1 MTDTDLPDAQTAD
14 VEPIHPVEDVQPVRV
29 KRPVG
34 APPLSAYPAL
44 NRRQKADLWQLL
56 QPVIDSQRVLN
67 DGDTPE
73 GAAMAALTKLI
84 ADSEDCLRYLADE
97 ETFDVWSAQASDK
110 DITDLLTWYVNIHRV
125 GEDVASTTS

>member
-14 VEPIHPVEDVQPVRV
+14 VEPIHPVEDIQPVRV

-67 DGDTPE
+67 DGTPE

>member
-14 VEPIHPVEDVQPVRV
+14 VEPIHPVEDIQPVRV

-67 DGDTPE
+67 GDTPE

>member
-1 MTDTDLPDAQTAD
+1 MTDTELSDAQTGD

-34 APPLSAYPAL
+34 
-44 NRRQKADLWQLL
+44 D
-56 QPVIDSQRVLN
+56 VLVR
-67 DGDTPE
+67 
-73 GAAMAALTKLI
+73 
-84 ADSEDCLRYLADE
+84 CLRGPHVERLLVSE
-97 ETFDVWSAQASDK
+97 VPQASDK

>member
-1 MTDTDLPDAQTAD
+1 
-14 VEPIHPVEDVQPVRV
+14 
-29 KRPVG
+29 
-34 APPLSAYPAL
+34 
-44 NRRQKADLWQLL
+44 
-56 QPVIDSQRVLN
+56 
-67 DGDTPE
+67 
-73 GAAMAALTKLI
+73 MAALTKLI